1 VAKIAHDA
9 SLEEGNGA
17 LGGVFEGFAVGW
29 RNIEA
34 APPNVH
40 LFFAVF
46 FPHFVFVHPLKIAI
60 MTLIEGFIADGGDVK
75 TCAFLNQSKGV
86 LSSDEIA
93 GVGNIELEIL
103 ELGSG
108 GSGFI
113 ATLRGEGDIH
123 PPGEAILQIPK
134 GLAVANND

>member
-1 VAKIAHDA
+1 
-9 SLEEGNGA
+9 
-17 LGGVFEGFAVGW
+17 
-29 RNIEA
+29 
-34 APPNVH
+34 
-40 LFFAVF
+40 
-46 FPHFVFVHPLKIAI
+46 
-60 MTLIEGFIADGGDVK
+60 
-75 TCAFLNQSKGV
+75 LNQSKGV

-123 PPGEAILQIPK
+123 PAGEAILQIPK

>member
-1 VAKIAHDA
+1 
-9 SLEEGNGA
+9 
-17 LGGVFEGFAVGW
+17 
-29 RNIEA
+29 
-34 APPNVH
+34 VH

-60 MTLIEGFIADGGDVK
+60 MTLIEGLIADRGNFIAG
-75 TCAFLNQSKGV
+75 TFLKQCKGV
-86 LSSDEIA
+86 LSAGQGA
-93 GVGNIELEIL
+93 GVGNIEFEIL